1 MKKIFYLASIAALAF
16 SSCTKDN
23 TAEPSMGDI
32 KGGAK
37 ITAAIAADDTRT
49 SLEKVDGKFEVRWS
63 AGDQLGVYGV
73 GANTLNNAAFV
84 LDNASDGKAVGVFA
98 SQNTELKADKNYVA
112 VYPRFQEGLI
122 KNGVGEE
129 KYPNP
134 AGAATPKADD
144 VIKSAKYEDVVLKI
158 PATQK
163 YQNGSFYTQTVP
175 SVSSTFVVNTDGGA
189 EVSMQPVVD
198 YVMVN
203 LLSTEPIYTLELE
216 LVDKATNKRFQI
228 AGEGNLQK
236 YVLGGEYRY
245 FLNYGADTYA
255 EGADNTV
262 IKLEVDEAYA
272 AVACHKANTYVFTV
286 PANIL
291 GKGIDADVRA
301 ILTVNGGNPEKSK
314 RYILT
319 SDDSKIGKTD
329 KKGDTFYFDNWLLN
343 YKLKDA
349 TKKDEAA
356 NRVARG
362 GVATTARTDDQALP
376 LENTIFWMNPIS
388 VDTDGDKVAD
398 ARGSFVYNPYGD
410 VIIENEVELLRYINQ
425 YNIQNGYPVEG
436 IEEAEEQYF
445 GKDAF
450 LCEDG
455 SFDFSI
461 KNMMEL
467 ATEYENTEFEPYIA
481 AYLADVEKGG
491 GFPCFY
497 EYGNNFIGN
506 GAVIENIE
514 QPLLNPAGIFGGYWY
529 GEDEFKNY
537 KFSDITKTRGG
548 ELVETPYGKSSITNI
563 TFANVVAATIERHV
577 ENAYIQS
584 IIGNYTADID
594 FSGRGYILAGAFDGT
609 IKNVTVKNAD
619 AEAIMG
625 DMTVAQFN
633 ALKIEGVSKLANIAD
648 CLIANDNLDMT
659 KTWANVEDVKES
671 VFQYIYPEIDVK
683 TKESAIHE
691 ITIAEGDAS
700 TYAKLTDEVLYYYDD
715 SNDENSAVA
724 VVIEGVS
731 YWTGDTFDVWVDDKN
746 CVNKNATPKVYYV
759 RYAEEL
765 AGGDSEN
772 VKLSRAIDLNYNNL
786 ITPLEDPVLG
796 AIPEF
801 DVAWDMVRFASLDGG
816 DFSVS
821 NFVMYANN
829 WNVAPFDAP
838 VVKNITLNNVY
849 INLATDDEEAGDV
862 FVPEYVGGLTLGVAG
877 GWPMDQD
884 VVISNATVN
893 GLILDTYRDDDSNNT
908 EANYSKDYQTKIGW
922 LVAKANDAQITNAK
936 VNGVQS
942 TVKGIAGLVAD
953 NWIFSSSKFEKV
965 SVANVTAPNV
975 ALEDFAKL
983 DPLKVNYNVMGTA
996 VGFVK
1001 NMANRKADI
1010 KFMDCGAPVFLYDAP
1025 SSLTVIYNEVE
1036 KGSLKN

>member
-1 MKKIFYLASIAALAF
+1 
-16 SSCTKDN
+16 
-23 TAEPSMGDI
+23 MGDI

-122 KNGVGEE
+122 KNGVGEV

-134 AGAATPKADD
+134 AGAATPEADD

-301 ILTVNGGNPEKSK
+301 ILTINGGNPEKSK

-410 VIIENEVELLRYINQ
+410 AIISNEVELLEYIHK
-425 YNIQNGYPVEG
+425 YNAGTKV
-436 IEEAEEQYF
+436 
-445 GKDAF
+445 DAF

-455 SFDFSI
+455 SFDFSLT
-461 KNMMEL
+461 NMMEL
-467 ATEYENTEFEPYIA
+467 ATEYENTKYEPYIA
-481 AYLADVEKGG
+481 AYLADVAKGG
-491 GFPCFY
+491 GFPCFDNY
-497 EYGNNFIGN
+497 TNNFIGN

-514 QPLLNPAGIFGGYWY
+514 QPLLSPFGIFGGYEN
-529 GEDEFKNY
+529 GERTYNNLKPV
-537 KFSDITKTRGG
+537 STTPMTTRGG
-548 ELVETPYGKSSITNI
+548 EYVETENGKASITNI
-563 TFANVVAATIERHV
+563 TFANINAWTYTDKWNVKVAGIMFEC
-577 ENAYIQS
+577 
-584 IIGNYTADID
+584 ID
-594 FSGRGYILAGAFDGT
+594 QARGHILAHSFDNGT
-609 IKNVTVKNAD
+609 IKNVTVKDANGESIIGKAD
-619 AEAIMG
+619 
-625 DMTVAQFN
+625 VA
-633 ALKIEGVSKLANIAD
+633 LYKGLTIEGVSNLANIFD
-648 CLIANDNLDMT
+648 EFVVNDNIDLSE
-659 KTWANVEDVKES
+659 TWADVAGVQENVFEVIMPSKNAKGKDALHV
-671 VFQYIYPEIDVK
+671 
-683 TKESAIHE
+683 
-691 ITIAEGDAS
+691 ITIDEGDAS
-700 TYAKLTDEVLYYYDD
+700 TYKKLNYDVD
-715 SNDENSAVA
+715 NDGKSAVA
-724 VVIEGVS
+724 VVINDVS
-731 YWTGDTFDVWVDDKN
+731 YWTGGKFATPINDDNCVDKN
-746 CVNKNATPKVYYV
+746 ADTKVYYV
-759 RYAEEL
+759 MYAEQL
-765 AGGDSEN
+765 AYDNTEAN
-772 VKLSRAIDLNYNNL
+772 IQLTRDIDLNYDNL
-786 ITPLEDPVLG
+786 
-796 AIPEF
+796 AIPVVNRF
-801 DVAWDMVRFASLDGG
+801 YGLQGYHTKNWTKVAFASIDGANH
-816 DFSVS
+816 SIKNV
-821 NFVMYANN
+821 VMVNPYGIKEI
-829 WNVAPFDAP
+829 APFNAP
-838 VVKNITLNNVY
+838 VVKNLTLDNVY
-849 INLATDDEEAGDV
+849 IDLATSYTYLKYMGKDENGENKYEETTVQTVVPQYVSGLTVGKHHGRVDNNKQTVISNVTVNGLTIDTYRADGTNNTEANYSD
-862 FVPEYVGGLTLGVAG
+862 EYVTKIGWLVANANNA
-877 GWPMDQD
+877 Q
-884 VVISNATVN
+884 ISNATVN
-893 GLILDTYRDDDSNNT
+893 GVS
-908 EANYSKDYQTKIGW
+908 
-922 LVAKANDAQITNAK
+922 
-936 VNGVQS
+936 S
-942 TVKGIAGLVAD
+942 TAKGIAGLVAE
-953 NWIFSSSKFEKV
+953 NSIYTSSKFENV
-965 SVANVTAPNV
+965 SVANVESVNAAIEN
-975 ALEDFAKL
+975 FAKWNPSKL
-983 DPLKVNYNVMGTA
+983 NYNVMGTV
-996 VGFVK
+996 VGLVH
-1001 NMANRKADI
+1001 NEANREADI
-1010 KFMDCGAPVFLYDAP
+1010 KFMNCNAPVFLYDAP
-1025 SSLTVIYNEVE
+1025 ATLTVIYDNAE
-1036 KGSLKN
+1036 KGSLHN

>member
-122 KNGVGEE
+122 KNGVGEV

-410 VIIENEVELLRYINQ
+410 VIIENEVELLEYIHK
-425 YNIQNGYPVEG
+425 YNAGTKV
-436 IEEAEEQYF
+436 
-445 GKDAF
+445 DAF
-450 LCEDG
+450 LCEEG
-455 SFDFSI
+455 SYDFSI
-461 KNMMEL
+461 KHMMEL
-467 ATEYENTEFEPYIA
+467 ATEYKNTKYEPYIA

-491 GFPCFY
+491 GFPCFD
-497 EYGNNFIGN
+497 EYKNNFIGN

-514 QPLLNPAGIFGGYWY
+514 QPLLKMTGIFGGTYN
-529 GEDEFKNY
+529 GN
-537 KFSDITKTRGG
+537 SDWVLLSSRGG
-548 ELVETPYGKSSITNI
+548 EFVETEYGKASITNV
-563 TFANVVAATIERHV
+563 TFSNIVAAEATDEL
-577 ENAYIQS
+577 
-584 IIGNYTADID
+584 
-594 FSGRGYILAGAFDGT
+594 GYSKYYDGILAYYTRGHVLAGSFDGT
-609 IKNVTVKNAD
+609 IKNVTVKNANGQS
-619 AEAIMG
+619 IMG
-625 DMTVAQFN
+625 TMNVAQYN
-633 ALKIEGVSKLANIAD
+633 GMTIEGVSNLYH
-648 CLIANDNLDMT
+648 IANELTANASLDLT
-659 KTWANVEDVKES
+659 ETWSDVAGVQRNV
-671 VFQYIYPEIDVK
+671 FAEITPAKNAKGKDALHV
-683 TKESAIHE
+683 
-691 ITIAEGDAS
+691 ITIADGDAT
-700 TYAKLTDEVLYYYDD
+700 TYAKLTNSVDIT
-715 SNDENSAVA
+715 NDSAVA
-724 VVIEGVS
+724 VVIDEVS
-731 YWTGDTFDVWVDDKN
+731 YWTGDSFAALINKDN
-746 CVNKNATPKVYYV
+746 CVDNDATTKVYYV
-759 RYAEEL
+759 KYAEQL
-765 AGGDSEN
+765 AAGLDAN
-772 VKLSRAIDLNYNNL
+772 VKLTRDMDLNFANL
-786 ITPLEDPVLG
+786 QWDYEENDGVNDTFIYWAG
-796 AIPEF
+796 ASF
-801 DVAWDMVRFASLDGG
+801 DSIDGAENT
-816 DFSVS
+816 VS
-821 NFVMYANN
+821 NVNMQYVGAGTATD
-829 WNVAPFDAP
+829 VAPFYAP
-838 VVKNITLNNVY
+838 VVKNITLDGVNIANVTPNKTNVVAEY
-849 INLATDDEEAGDV
+849 IS
-862 FVPEYVGGLTLGVAG
+862 GVTANAESVSNVTVN
-877 GWPMDQD
+877 DL
-884 VVISNATVN
+884 VISA
-893 GLILDTYRDDDSNNT
+893 YRADGTNNT
-908 EANYSKDYQTKIGW
+908 EANYSTSYPVKIGW
-922 LVAKANDAQITNAK
+922 VSASATDAQITDVT
-936 VNGVQS
+936 VNGVKS
-942 TVKGIAGLVAD
+942 NVKGIAGLVAM
-953 NWIFSSSKFEKV
+953 NTIETSSKFVNATVQNVDAINTPIEK
-965 SVANVTAPNV
+965 
-975 ALEDFAKL
+975 FAQFNSEKT
-983 DPLKVNYNVMGTA
+983 NYNEMGTA
-996 VGFVK
+996 VGLVI
-1001 NMANRKADI
+1001 NNAGRKADI
-1010 KFMDCGAPVFLYDAP
+1010 KFMQCGAPVFLYDAP
-1025 SSLTVIYNEVE
+1025 SSLTVIYNETE
-1036 KGSLKN
+1036 KGSFKNVY